1 MKYCVIERSPQKPSA
16 VLFAMIPLLPLAA
29 CLAALCFPSLASS
42 LRAEE
47 SASVIIGDKEV
58 GRTPQIIGINTGEMP
73 EGSAF
78 PEWVRAM
85 GVNGARL
92 RLNAAPSKETDG
104 KTDSVAD
111 LENRARR
118 LRSSAKQETPKLW
131 THPSKVAATS
141 LQALR
146 EADIELL
153 ATITCPY
160 SFLLLKPDGKTNWSQ
175 AWRFWEAYYAQAYQ
189 LARQHQVRRFQL
201 FNEPNHKESAKLTQE
216 EYSARMAV
224 GCDAIQAA
232 LADAGRDGG
241 IKLDPL
247 ISAPCTAGISIF
259 TTTGKPEARDEKIGW
274 GELSMRDRRLRI
286 GGKTDRDYAQ
296 FQQYAVQHYS
306 ANPTSWLEQLEKLSG
321 LIRQSNGGQPMP
333 VIMSEFNIRTAR
345 DFSKRPTTMDS
356 PDEFPDVG
364 SMAVAIAE
372 SGLEELYFFRLTL
385 SKNFDDGGVK
395 KNGIHHVNESGAIPE
410 ITGSARAGEVVRLAA
425 QLLRNGQERVE
436 TKVRGAI
443 RVAATRTRGDM
454 RVLLARTNATA
465 TPSVQI
471 TFPRSVGNSL
481 LTWETVTTTSFGSTR
496 ILTNS
501 IAQQNFQVDLPG
513 FSVGL
518 LSVRSVGTTTPSIVP
533 TTASF
538 STEPGRLRTGGT
550 NGVAT
555 LLRFP
560 AQPIRS
566 PVAAFLRLKGCSTA
580 LQQVPVHLY
589 RVIGNLPAESTL
601 RSGQLPFLRKLSST
615 EEPELSV
622 DALGK
627 DLQWVGGFTVEPEA
641 QETCVEI
648 TAALGR
654 ASDKPLNFLL
664 TRDRRQ
670 AGEKLEP
677 EPVEWQGAEILLF
690 SR

>member
-1 MKYCVIERSPQKPSA
+1 MSPF
-16 VLFAMIPLLPLAA
+16 FAWSLLLLAGLAPLLQ
-29 CLAALCFPSLASS
+29 
-42 LRAEE
+42 AED
-47 SASVIIGDKEV
+47 SRVSVTEKITGK
-58 GRTPQIIGINTGEMP
+58 TPQIIGINTGEMP

-78 PEWVRAM
+78 PEWARAM

-92 RLNAAPSKETDG
+92 RLNAVPSKEADG
-104 KTDSVAD
+104 EIDTLGD

-131 THPSKVAATS
+131 THPSKVAASS

-146 EADIELL
+146 EAEIELL

-201 FNEPNHKESAKLTQE
+201 FNEPNHRESAKLSQE

-224 GCDAIQAA
+224 GSDAIQAA

-241 IKLDPL
+241 TKLDPR

-274 GELSMRDRRLRI
+274 GELSMRDLHLRMN
-286 GGKTDRDYAQ
+286 GKTDQAYAQ

-306 ANPTSWLEQLEKLSG
+306 ANPASWLEQLEKLHG

-345 DFSKRPTTMDS
+345 DFAKRPTTMDS
-356 PDEFPDVG
+356 PEEFPDVG

-395 KNGIHHVNESGAIPE
+395 KNGVHHVNETGPVPE
-410 ITGSARAGEVVRLAA
+410 ITGTARAGEVVRLAA

-443 RVAATRTRGDM
+443 RAAATRTREDTH
-454 RVLLARTNATA
+454 VLLARTNAAA
-465 TPSVQI
+465 TSSVPI
-471 TFPRSVGNSL
+471 TFPRSVGRSL
-481 LTWETVTTTSFGSTR
+481 LTWEAVTTTSFGATR

-501 IAQQNFQVDLPG
+501 IDQQDLQVDLPG

-518 LSVRSVGTTTPSIVP
+518 LSIRSVGSTTPSVISS
-533 TTASF
+533 TASW
-538 STEPGRLRTGGT
+538 STEAASLRTGGT
-550 NGVAT
+550 NQSVT
-555 LLRFP
+555 LFQFP
-560 AQPIRS
+560 ASSGKS
-566 PVAAFLRLKGCSTA
+566 PAAVFLKLKGSSA
-580 LQQVPVHLY
+580 SPQPFPVHLY
-589 RVIGNLPAESTL
+589 RIADAPPSEALL
-601 RSGQLPFLRKLSST
+601 RSGQFPFLRKLSESGD
-615 EEPELSV
+615 PEISV
-622 DALGK
+622 QGLGRNV
-627 DLQWVGGFTVEPEA
+627 QWVGGFTVEPGT
-641 QETCVEI
+641 QETCVEV
-648 TAALGR
+648 TAAVGR
-654 ASDKPLNFLL
+654 AGDKPLAFLL

-670 AGEKLEP
+670 AGEKLEVD
-677 EPVEWQGAEILLF
+677 PVEWQGADLMVYP
-690 SR
+690 R